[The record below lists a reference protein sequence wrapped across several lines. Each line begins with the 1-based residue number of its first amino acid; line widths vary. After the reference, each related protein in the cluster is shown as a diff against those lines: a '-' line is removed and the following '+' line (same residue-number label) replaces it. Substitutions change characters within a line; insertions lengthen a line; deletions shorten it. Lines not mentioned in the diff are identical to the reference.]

1 MQHDFIEPSPSDPK
15 KDRFHS
21 DGTKCTDDN
30 GIMDYGG
37 VRIIFTLLL
46 FIK

>member
-1 MQHDFIEPSPSDPK
+1 MQHDFIDPESDPK
-15 KDRFHS
+15 IPRIHS